1 MDGTGDFQAFVYVM
15 IWFIIQLY
23 QRFFLNNL
31 MDIRFFSRL
40 PKKKVKGDE
49 RFRENK
55 KESKYFQVVDSLGS
69 ETLFK

>member
-1 MDGTGDFQAFVYVM
+1 M
-15 IWFIIQLY
+15 
-23 QRFFLNNL
+23 
-31 MDIRFFSRL
+31 